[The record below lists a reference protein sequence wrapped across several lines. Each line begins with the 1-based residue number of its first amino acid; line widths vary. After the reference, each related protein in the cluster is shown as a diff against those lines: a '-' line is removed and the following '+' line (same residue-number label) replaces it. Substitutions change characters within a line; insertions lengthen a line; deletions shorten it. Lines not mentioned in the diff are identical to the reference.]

1 MTQKNKFAKNK
12 QSIKQYRVSEN
23 SLNGLGSRQRPSASI
38 GVKAY
43 LKFSLPIVLRVRG
56 SSEAATAI
64 PIREIMVTSELIIIA
79 ADQARKCYQIEKKY
93 SNILPN
99 NIFWELLR
107 FFGGSQNFLTNFSK
121 HFDFKEI
128 SPRFPGAWE

>member
-79 ADQARKCYQIEKKY
+79 ADQARKCFHIKK
-93 SNILPN
+93 
-99 NIFWELLR
+99 IFENSPIYYDSITMIFNFELK
-107 FFGGSQNFLTNFSK
+107 FFKFKIFDHEMSVRKCSK
-121 HFDFKEI
+121 L
-128 SPRFPGAWE
+128 S